1 MSGRALCAGLAAVAT
16 LAALLACSRDTP
28 RLRPLPSDGVILAFG
43 DSLTRG
49 TGAEPGEGYPELL
62 ARLSGR
68 CVVNAGVPG
77 EVSAEGVARLER
89 VLAEI
94 RPSLVLLCHGG
105 NDLLRRVDR
114 AVTEEHL
121 RSMLRLVREA
131 GAEAVLLGVPAP
143 TVFLDPP
150 DFYEDLA
157 REYGV
162 PYDGEALPR
171 VLGDPALKAD
181 PIHPNAEGYRR
192 LAEAVFALLR
202 RAGAL
207 EGG

>member
-1 MSGRALCAGLAAVAT
+1 MLGVVLG
-16 LAALLACSRDTP
+16 CSREAP
-28 RLRPLPSDGVILAFG
+28 RLRPLSPEAVILAFG

-49 TGAEPGEGYPELL
+49 TGAESGEGYPEQL

-68 CVVNAGVPG
+68 RVVNAGVPG
-77 EVSAEGVARLER
+77 EVSAEGVARLGR
-89 VLAEI
+89 VLAEV
-94 RPSLVLLCHGG
+94 RPELVLLCHGG
-105 NDLLRRVDR
+105 NDLLRRADR
-114 AVTEEHL
+114 TATAEHL
-121 RSMLRLVREA
+121 RSMLRQVREA

-157 REYGV
+157 DEYGV
-162 PYDGEALPR
+162 PYDGETIPR
-171 VLGDPALKAD
+171 VLGDSGLKAD

>member
-16 LAALLACSRDTP
+16 LAALLSCSRDTP

-150 DFYEDLA
+150 DFYEGLA
-157 REYGV
+157 AEYGI
-162 PYDGEALPR
+162 PYDGETLPR
-171 VLGDPALKAD
+171 VLGAPALKAD

-192 LAEAVFALLR
+192 VAEAVFALLR